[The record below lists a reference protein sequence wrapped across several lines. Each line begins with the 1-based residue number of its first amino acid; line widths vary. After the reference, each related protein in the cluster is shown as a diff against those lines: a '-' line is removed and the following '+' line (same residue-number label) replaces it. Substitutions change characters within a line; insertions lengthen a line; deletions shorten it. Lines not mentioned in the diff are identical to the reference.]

1 MRRSRRNPLRDQRLG
16 KWVPLPLHFS
26 SYPLIVIFSFS
37 RKRSLVSWESW
48 FNFFAFSFFLQ
59 HRKVWN
65 CLGLIDSITAIS
77 FQVLHNTHL
86 ANDVDCKCSECYDQQ
101 KYQQS
106 HPSHIKI
113 VANVA
118 GAKTNHLEGNPMFQR
133 RDSHLTLICP
143 EQAISPFFSHSI
155 SIKKLNSSSSWLR
168 KNYLNNASW
177 MH

>member
-1 MRRSRRNPLRDQRLG
+1 MG
-16 KWVPLPLHFS
+16 KVDLT
-26 SYPLIVIFSFS
+26 FSF
-37 RKRSLVSWESW
+37 
-48 FNFFAFSFFLQ
+48 FALSFFLQ

-86 ANDVDCKCSECYDQQ
+86 ANDVDRKCSECYDQQ

-106 HPSHIKI
+106 HPSHIMI
-113 VANVA
+113 VADVA

-143 EQAISPFFSHSI
+143 AQAILPFLSHYIFHWKVEQFFFLIEEELFEYCFLDALDWLKSPLYFVPREYPV
-155 SIKKLNSSSSWLR
+155 KLARL
-168 KNYLNNASW
+168 W
-177 MH
+177 MYQKQRRHLPFL